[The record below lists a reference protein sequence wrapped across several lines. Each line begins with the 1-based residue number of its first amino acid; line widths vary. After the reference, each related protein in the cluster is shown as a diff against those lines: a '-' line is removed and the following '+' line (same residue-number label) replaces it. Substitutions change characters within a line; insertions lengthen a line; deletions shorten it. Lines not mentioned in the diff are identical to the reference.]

1 MKITCWLVHNQTLF
15 LVESSPVVQRSSE
28 KNAVA
33 VAIEEIANDAEE
45 IDSKG
50 FKVILCSLQ
59 QVMDLNCHK
68 INHL

>member
-1 MKITCWLVHNQTLF
+1 M
-15 LVESSPVVQRSSE
+15 
-28 KNAVA
+28 VA

-59 QVMDLNCHK
+59 QVMDLNCLK